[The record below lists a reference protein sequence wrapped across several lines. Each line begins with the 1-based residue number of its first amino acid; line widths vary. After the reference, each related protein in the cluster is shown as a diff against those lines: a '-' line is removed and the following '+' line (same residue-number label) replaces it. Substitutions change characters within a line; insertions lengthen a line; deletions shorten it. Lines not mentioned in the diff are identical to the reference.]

1 MKLKDIKSHFKL
13 RFAEWAVGIGLFFMG
28 VTLLCSPGLFE
39 SNYLFSGMLKLLS
52 QTQWMFAAFIVAGIR
67 LTFLVINGTWRR
79 SAHLR
84 AVGSGLSALIWT
96 AMWGSYLTLGVVLP
110 ILAILGILIALDIYS
125 LWYAAEDAA
134 YSDAKTREE
143 RFISE
148 VKRRTL

>member
-13 RFAEWAVGIGLFFMG
+13 RFAEWAVGIGLFSMG
-28 VTLLCSPGLFE
+28 LTLLFSPGLFE

-52 QTQWMFAAFIVAGIR
+52 QTQWMFAAFIVSGIR
-67 LTFLVINGTWRR
+67 LLFLTINGTWRR

-96 AMWGSYLTLGVVLP
+96 AMWGSYLTLGAVLP

-148 VKRRTL
+148 IKRRTI